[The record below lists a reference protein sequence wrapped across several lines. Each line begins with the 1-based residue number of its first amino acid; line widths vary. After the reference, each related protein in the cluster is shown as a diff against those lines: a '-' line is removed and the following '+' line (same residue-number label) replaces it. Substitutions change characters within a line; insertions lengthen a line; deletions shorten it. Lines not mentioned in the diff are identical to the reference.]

1 MPYEGNDSKTNLD
14 FFTYEEGMGNV
25 VTAKNI
31 KLSDAIMEN
40 VYNIAASGQPLS
52 ANAPTGW
59 GNNEIALQLADLRN
73 KDKIVIGE
81 GDNIREIEG
90 LENTIKS
97 IIADLAVE
105 ASHSAKMKEGQEILN
120 YNLETQR
127 LSVSGVS
134 IDEEMT
140 SMIQYQHAYS
150 AAARMITAIDQALD
164 ILINRTGVV
173 GR

>member
-1 MPYEGNDSKTNLD
+1 METGN
-14 FFTYEEGMGNV
+14 E
-25 VTAKNI
+25 
-31 KLSDAIMEN
+31 
-40 VYNIAASGQPLS
+40 
-52 ANAPTGW
+52 PTGRR
-59 GNNEIALQLADLRN
+59 NNEIALQLADLRN
-73 KDKIVIGE
+73 KAIIKLEDG
-81 GDNIREIEG
+81 REIEG

-105 ASHSAKMKEGQEILN
+105 ASHSSKMKEGQEILK

-140 SMIQYQHAYS
+140 NLIQYQHAYS